1 MNHISSDMKKSLVKT
16 LILNNSKICLLVDES
31 TRIGNKETLI
41 IFIKASIDGT
51 SLPILF
57 PLELIDVEKTRV
69 MVTREKF
76 FKKTLI
82 GIAVTGQT

>member
-41 IFIKASIDGT
+41 VFIKASIDGT
-51 SLPILF
+51 SLPIMFALK
-57 PLELIDVEKTRV
+57 LIDVEKTDAESLKESILSILKSYGYS
-69 MVTREKF
+69 REI
-76 FKKTLI
+76 L
-82 GIAVTGQT
+82 